1 MKKFTINEFQW
12 LEQVPNSPAALTNK
26 LSNVLYNSISCKCRV
41 ETMNPMTGE
50 YRIVL
55 QGTYNPQEVETQ

>member
-12 LEQVPNSPAALTNK
+12 LEQVPNSPASLTTR
-26 LSNVLYNSISCKCRV
+26 LSNVLYNSINCKCRV
-41 ETMNPMTGE
+41 ETMNPVTGE

-55 QGTYNPQEVETQ
+55 QGTYNPQEAETQ